1 MVSFVIFFL
10 STFFQRH
17 NETTHAGGDKDLVRE
32 AVQVHRGEC
41 QDANRQGRRG
51 LLLQVYAFLLFVRNF
66 IWAFYY
72 LLGT

>member
-1 MVSFVIFFL
+1 MQNLHGFICHFFL

-51 LLLQVYAFLLFVRNF
+51 LLLQVYAL
-66 IWAFYY
+66 AFYY